1 LRQALGVSQAIFAHL
16 LAVLPELASSW
27 EYGIRHPAPIAR
39 RLLDRIRE
47 DPTAYLASLM
57 KRKSVA

>member
-1 LRQALGVSQAIFAHL
+1 VSQAIFAHL